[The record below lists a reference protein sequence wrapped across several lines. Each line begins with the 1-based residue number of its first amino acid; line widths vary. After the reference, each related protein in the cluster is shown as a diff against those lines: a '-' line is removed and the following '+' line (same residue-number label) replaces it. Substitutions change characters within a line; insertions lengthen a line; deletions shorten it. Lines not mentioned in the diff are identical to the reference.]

1 MRIVLDH
8 TLTIGGAM
16 LGAWEFTIVGN
27 VSMGIMAIAG
37 VCSMIYAVG
46 TSLSPF
52 STTEGQP
59 FDQACSSEVRRAA

>member
-1 MRIVLDH
+1 
-8 TLTIGGAM
+8 M
-16 LGAWEFTIVGN
+16 LGAWEFTMLGN

-52 STTEGQP
+52 SATEGQP
-59 FDQACSSEVRRAA
+59 LDQASASEVRRAA

>member
-1 MRIVLDH
+1 
-8 TLTIGGAM
+8 M
-16 LGAWEFTIVGN
+16 LGAWEFTILGN

-52 STTEGQP
+52 SPVEDQP
-59 FDQACSSEVRRAA
+59 LDEARSSEARRAA

>member
-1 MRIVLDH
+1 
-8 TLTIGGAM
+8 M
-16 LGAWEFTIVGN
+16 LGAWEFTILGN

-52 STTEGQP
+52 SPIEEQP
-59 FDQACSSEVRRAA
+59 LDEARSSEARRAA

>member
-1 MRIVLDH
+1 
-8 TLTIGGAM
+8 M
-16 LGAWEFTIVGN
+16 LGAWEFTILGN

-52 STTEGQP
+52 NPIDEQP
-59 FDQACSSEVRRAA
+59 VDEARSSEIRRAA